1 MVFELKLIKERLGMS
16 QQQKLEKVL
25 DLLLSEDQDQAAE
38 LLHQIIVEK
47 ARTIYESIV
56 DEEEV
61 DADTDKEELDEADEV
76 GGEPSKDFTDEI
88 ASDKEEVDA
97 DEQNDGEA
105 GADDEAGE
113 GAADDEAGEGEADD
127 AAGEGSTEDRLEDL
141 ESQLAD
147 LRAEF
152 DALMGEEMQEPQHAD
167 LGAEM
172 GMGGDDFGGD
182 DVAPAADAGMPDFG
196 GPDEKVVGEVVA
208 VMHEKKKD
216 AKLDKAPEAKDKK
229 KDKKVD
235 EETQFLKKVADTG
248 QKGKAGLVGTGKGMT
263 LGAEQ
268 DKSPYTSIPARK
280 DYGGKPTKIGGNGG
294 TGGEYGKYNG
304 DSAKDETIS
313 DNVDVKP
320 KNVGIKADTTPKF
333 TGGKSAGEGFTKS
346 PLTKKPA

>member
-1 MVFELKLIKERLGMS
+1 MS

-38 LLHQIIVEK
+38 LLHQIIVDK

-61 DADTDKEELDEADEV
+61 DVEDEKEELDEADEV

-88 ASDKEEVDA
+88 SSDEDEIEA

-105 GADDEAGE
+105 GTDDEDE
-113 GAADDEAGEGEADD
+113 ESSDDEDMGEE
-127 AAGEGSTEDRLEDL
+127 STEERLEDL

-152 DALMGEEMQEPQHAD
+152 DALMGEEMMEPNHAD
-167 LGAEM
+167 LAADMADGETD
-172 GMGGDDFGGD
+172 GE
-182 DVAPAADAGMPDFG
+182 VEPADDAGMPGFG

-216 AKLDKAPEAKDKK
+216 AKLAKAPEVKDKK

-235 EETQFLKKVADTG
+235 EETQFLQKVADTG
-248 QKGKAGLVGTGKGMT
+248 QKGTAKLVGTGKGMT

-268 DKSPYTSIPARK
+268 TQSPYTHAPSKK
-280 DYGGKPTKIGGNGG
+280 DYGGSTKNILGSKS

-304 DSAKDETIS
+304 DSAKDGTMT
-313 DNVDVKP
+313 DNVGLEP
-320 KNVGIKADTTPKF
+320 KKSGIKADTTPKY
-333 TGGKSAGEGFTKS
+333 TGGKAAGEGFTKS